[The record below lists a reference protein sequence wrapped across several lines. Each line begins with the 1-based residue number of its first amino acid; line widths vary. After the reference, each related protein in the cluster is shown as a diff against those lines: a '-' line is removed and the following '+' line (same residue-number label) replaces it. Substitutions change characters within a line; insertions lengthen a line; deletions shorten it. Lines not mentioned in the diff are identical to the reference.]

1 MKFFKYLLIS
11 SVLCFSIFAETK
23 PNIIVIVADDMG
35 WADVG
40 YHGSKIKTPNIDSLC
55 KQGIELDQ
63 HYVAP
68 TCTPTRVSLLTGRY
82 PSRFGNF
89 KYSNERVLPWET
101 ETLASMLQKQGY
113 ETAISGKWHLGSKQS
128 WGPRKFGFDQSYG
141 SLAGGVGPY
150 NHLYKGNTYH
160 QTWHRNDKLI
170 KEEGHVTDLLAK
182 EAISFIQQKRSKP
195 FFLYLPFTAVHDPF
209 DEPQKYVDM
218 VSADFDKGRQQY
230 AASAVHMDE
239 AIGKLVATLKES
251 KQFDN
256 TLILFFSDNGGT
268 RGENGRNYPGKI
280 AFSSKQGN
288 NLPLRDGKLAVYEGG
303 IRTPAFVL
311 WPGKFTAG
319 RKITSPLSV
328 CDWLPTL
335 ASLTGYKSK
344 DDLKLDGKNILP
356 LLYKETSQEPR
367 TFYFKN
373 FDGRTYTRHG
383 DWKIITHRNGTKELY
398 NISKDPYEKSNV
410 AGQYPEKV
418 AALMKRLKVEQSKD
432 NDALPDR
439 KLD

>member
-1 MKFFKYLLIS
+1 M
-11 SVLCFSIFAETK
+11 
-23 PNIIVIVADDMG
+23 IVADDMG

-55 KQGIELDQ
+55 RQGIELDN

-68 TCTPTRVSLLTGRY
+68 TCTPSRVGLLTGRY
-82 PSRFGNF
+82 ASRFGNF
-89 KYSNERVLPWET
+89 KPSNERVLPWGT

-113 ETAISGKWHLGSKQS
+113 ETAITGKWHLGSDQK
-128 WGPRKFGFDQSYG
+128 WGPLKFGFERSYG

-150 NHLYKGNTYH
+150 NHLYKGKTYH

-182 EAISFIQQKRSKP
+182 DAVSFIQKERSKP

-209 DEPQKYVDM
+209 DEPQKYIDM
-218 VSADFDKGRQQY
+218 VSKDFDKGRQQF
-230 AASAVHMDE
+230 AACAVHMDE
-239 AIGKLVATLKES
+239 AIGKLVIALKKS
-251 KQFDN
+251 KQFEN

-268 RGENGRNYPGKI
+268 RGEGGKQYPGKV
-280 AFSSKQGN
+280 AFSAVQGE
-288 NLPLRDGKLAVYEGG
+288 NLPLRDGKRAVYEGG

-311 WPGKFTAG
+311 WPGKFAAG

-335 ASLTGYKSK
+335 ATLTGYKGK
-344 DDLKLDGKNILP
+344 DTLKLDGKNILP
-356 LLYKETSQEPR
+356 YLYKESSQDMR

-373 FDGRTYTRHG
+373 YDGRTYLRHG
-383 DWKIITHRNGTKELY
+383 DWKIIIDKNGRKELY
-398 NISKDPYEKSNV
+398 NIAKDPYEKRNLV
-410 AGQYPEKV
+410 GQYPRKEV
-418 AALMKRLKVEQSKD
+418 ELIKRLKDEESKD
-432 NDALPDR
+432 NDVLPNR
-439 KLD
+439 KLDHP